1 MASLHSKHLSLIL
14 HAFKCMHRLS
24 GSECHLVHCKTMRDV
39 FNHLRDCRQDNDC
52 PNGTAVCH
60 TTLKLIHHWNRC
72 HRTDC
77 PLCQPNRSAIHT
89 KAMMSLTEPQTSR
102 ATGDELKEWH
112 TSVGHHMRQSLSKM
126 MAQSMTDNS
135 VSDGIG
141 LQMDQLIDSC
151 SRIES
156 GIFQSADSRE
166 QYYYLCAQKVYDIQ
180 RLRAEILKEYDL
192 KSVSTLVV
200 TDDNH
205 MNDELEVLGESD
217 VTTIEELVNDFEL
230 ISL

>member
-1 MASLHSKHLSLIL
+1 
-14 HAFKCMHRLS
+14 
-24 GSECHLVHCKTMRDV
+24 MRDV
-39 FNHLRDCRQDNDC
+39 LNHLGDCRQDNDC
-52 PNGTAVCH
+52 PNGTTVCH

-77 PLCQPNRSAIHT
+77 PLCEPNRSAIHT
-89 KAMMSLTEPQTSR
+89 KAMMSLTEQQTSR
-102 ATGDELKEWH
+102 VTGDELNEWH

-141 LQMDQLIDSC
+141 LQMDQLMDSC

-166 QYYYLCAQKVYDIQ
+166 QYYYLC
-180 RLRAEILKEYDL
+180 AEILKEYDL

-205 MNDELEVLGESD
+205 MNDELEVLRESD
-217 VTTIEELVNDFEL
+217 VTTIEELVNDFSL